1 MVIYSLRGVY
11 CDIVCISARNKKL
24 VKNGKRFG
32 LITPINVLSL
42 VVACAEKET
51 ALDYLC

>member
-1 MVIYSLRGVY
+1 MLFDALRGVY
-11 CDIVCISARNKKL
+11 GNIVCISARNKKL

-32 LITPINVLSL
+32 IITPIYVLSL

-51 ALDYLC
+51 SIDYLC